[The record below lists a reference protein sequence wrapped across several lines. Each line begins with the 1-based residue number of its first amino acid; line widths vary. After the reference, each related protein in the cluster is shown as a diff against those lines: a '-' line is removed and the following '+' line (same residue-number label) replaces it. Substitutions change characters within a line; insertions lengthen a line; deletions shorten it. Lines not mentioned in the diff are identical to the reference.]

1 MKITKKNGTISMYD
15 DEKVVKSILNA
26 NADIP
31 GESISPAQA
40 AAFADTVFY
49 RLTGRYSVIT
59 TADVRECVI
68 ALLQEK
74 GFAVTAASYRD
85 FLK

>member
-1 MKITKKNGTISMYD
+1 MKITKKNGTISLYD

-26 NADIP
+26 NAGIP
-31 GESISPAQA
+31 DESISPALA
-40 AAFADTVFY
+40 AALADTVFD

-68 ALLQEK
+68 SLLQEK
-74 GFAVTAASYRD
+74 GFAGTAACYRD
-85 FLK
+85 YLK

>member
-31 GESISPAQA
+31 GESISPAVA
-40 AAFADTVFY
+40 EAFANAVFN
-49 RLTGRYSVIT
+49 RLTSRFSVIT

-68 ALLQEK
+68 DLLQEK
-74 GFAVTAASYRD
+74 GYVGTAACYRD
-85 FLK
+85 YLK

>member
-1 MKITKKNGTISMYD
+1 MKITKKNGTVSLYD
-15 DEKVVKSILNA
+15 DEKVRNSILKA
-26 NADIP
+26 NAGIP

-40 AAFADTVFY
+40 AAFADTVFG

-74 GFAVTAASYRD
+74 GFAVTAACYRYY
-85 FLK
+85 LK